1 MNNEK
6 NKKNKA
12 FRFLK
17 DKWFYISVAV
27 MILLLVAAME
37 FTFKSL
43 DRFTRHGEEL
53 LVPDMV
59 GMNYDEAVE
68 LYQDTFTFILID
80 SIYVKDFPEGAVYQ
94 QNPAPDAR
102 VKQGR
107 NIYILRTTI
116 APELVSMPNLRN
128 LSLRQAMVSLN
139 AVGLKVDKLEFVDY
153 FARNAV
159 VEQKLKGDVIEPKS
173 DVVKGSQITL
183 VVGLGKGDKTTNL
196 PDLVGTSV
204 NEAKSMINSASLN
217 IGTEVFV
224 DTDDDEFLFV
234 SKMDPDYSLDKMVP
248 LGSLVNVWYRSSK
261 NFDFNWYRY
270 EKFRRDS
277 IVERMRLRKFKQDTI
292 NYIIDSFN
300 YILKYRSFS
309 YDSASRIEDMQMMYR
324 KYDGLDI
331 LELDSLD
338 YFDYDYEFDTTYFY
352 DE

>member
-1 MNNEK
+1 M
-6 NKKNKA
+6 KA

-17 DKWFYISVAV
+17 DKWFYISLAI
-27 MILLLVAAME
+27 MLLLTVGVLWV
-37 FTFKSL
+37 TFKRL
-43 DRFTRHGEEL
+43 DKFTRHGQEF

-59 GMNYDEAVE
+59 GMNYDTAIAH
-68 LYQDTFTFILID
+68 YQDILTFVLLD
-80 SIYVKDFPEGAVYQ
+80 SVYVKDFPEGAVYQ
-94 QNPAPDAR
+94 QNPAAGSK

-116 APELVSMPNLRN
+116 APEVVTMPNLRN

-159 VEQKLKGDVIEPKS
+159 VEQKLKGEIIEPKT
-173 DVVKGSQITL
+173 DVVKGSAITL
-183 VVGLGKGDKTTNL
+183 VVGLGRGNKNTNL
-196 PDLVGTSV
+196 PDLVGV
-204 NEAKSMINSASLN
+204 NVVEAKSRINNASLN

-234 SKMDPDYSLDKMVP
+234 SKMDPDYVTDKMVP

-261 NFDFNWYRY
+261 NFDFAWYNY

-277 IVERMRLRKFKQDTI
+277 IAEYMRVRKFKQDTI
-292 NYIIDSFN
+292 NYVIDSFN
-300 YILKYRSFS
+300 YILQHRSFS
-309 YDSASRIEDMQMMYR
+309 YDSLSRIEDMQMVFPR
-324 KYDGLDI
+324 ADRIDV

-338 YFDYDYEFDTTYFY
+338 YFDYDYQIDTTYFY

>member
-1 MNNEK
+1 M
-6 NKKNKA
+6 KA

-17 DKWFYISVAV
+17 DKWFYISLAI
-27 MILLLVAAME
+27 MLLLTVGVLWV
-37 FTFKSL
+37 TFKRL
-43 DRFTRHGEEL
+43 DKFTRHGQEF

-59 GMNYDEAVE
+59 GMNYDTAIAH
-68 LYQDTFTFILID
+68 YQDILTFVLLD
-80 SIYVKDFPEGAVYQ
+80 SVYVKDFPEGAVYQ
-94 QNPAPDAR
+94 QNPAAGSK

-116 APELVSMPNLRN
+116 APEVVTMPNLRN

-159 VEQKLKGDVIEPKS
+159 VEQKLKGEIIEPKT
-173 DVVKGSQITL
+173 DVVKGSAITL
-183 VVGLGKGDKTTNL
+183 VVGLGRGDKNTNL
-196 PDLVGTSV
+196 PDLVGV
-204 NEAKSMINSASLN
+204 NVVEAKSRINNASLN

-234 SKMDPDYSLDKMVP
+234 SKMDPDYVTDKMVP

-261 NFDFNWYRY
+261 NFDFAWYNY

-277 IVERMRLRKFKQDTI
+277 IAEYMRVRKFKQDTI
-292 NYIIDSFN
+292 NYVIDSFN
-300 YILKYRSFS
+300 YILQHRSFS
-309 YDSASRIEDMQMMYR
+309 YDSLLRIEDMQMVFPR
-324 KYDGLDI
+324 ADRIDV
-331 LELDSLD
+331 LELDSLE
-338 YFDYDYEFDTTYFY
+338 YFDYDYEIDTTYFY